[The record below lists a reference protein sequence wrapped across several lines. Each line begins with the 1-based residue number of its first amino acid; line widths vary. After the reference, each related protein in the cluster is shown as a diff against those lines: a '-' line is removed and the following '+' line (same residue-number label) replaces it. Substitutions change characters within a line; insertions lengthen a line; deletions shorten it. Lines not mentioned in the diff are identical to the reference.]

1 MVRYWYAGT
10 PLLIVVA
17 VLLLALPWLA
27 LFALAIGSLVALVAL
42 AELAWGL
49 VSVPGMLSRSISRRW
64 RDRRGARPR
73 TEAVLSPASS
83 GKRRTRSVPAGA
95 TALLANPSS
104 RRRHVI

>member
-10 PLLIVVA
+10 PLLIVGA

-27 LFALAIGSLVALVAL
+27 LFALAIGFLVALVAL
-42 AELAWGL
+42 AGLAWGL
-49 VSVPGMLSRSISRRW
+49 VSVLRMLSRSIRRRW
-64 RDRRGARPR
+64 RDRPGASPR

-83 GKRRTRSVPAGA
+83 GKRRTQSAPAGA